1 MELLNG
7 TGRTLAADTATIKAF
22 ALDIIT
28 QRRQQLAAAATA
40 RANANAKADSQKA
53 GHTNSPTEPADAGT
67 GISRDQDSTNSA
79 NGGNIATGGSSAAGE
94 GGGVGVSVGG
104 GGEREEEEEAA
115 QDLLSLFMAA
125 SGPDGKPLTTQQ
137 LVDTVINFIIAGR
150 DTTAQVGGGGG
161 RGVGEACGS
170 DGVHL
175 QLDSCCNQACRR
187 CKLWHIAC
195 PIPWLC

>member
-53 GHTNSPTEPADAGT
+53 GHTDSPTEPADAGT

-150 DTTAQVGGGGG
+150 DTTAQVGGGGQRG
-161 RGVGEACGS
+161 RGGMWE
-170 DGVHL
+170 
-175 QLDSCCNQACRR
+175 
-187 CKLWHIAC
+187 
-195 PIPWLC
+195 